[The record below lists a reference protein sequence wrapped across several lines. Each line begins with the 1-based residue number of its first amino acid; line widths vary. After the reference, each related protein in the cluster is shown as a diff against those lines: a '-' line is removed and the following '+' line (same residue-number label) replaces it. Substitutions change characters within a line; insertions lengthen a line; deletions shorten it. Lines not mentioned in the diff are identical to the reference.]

1 MRVCPCDLRL
11 PASLTRHCRIAALIG
26 LYALLPAAPAPA
38 AWPPPTPAE
47 IALELRNTA
56 TTARVDELAIGGVPL
71 PRALNLRS
79 IDGLAV
85 VNAQGLAVPAGF
97 RVLARWH
104 AAREDANAPIQWLQ
118 VRFLAAVPAA
128 GSARYRLRTDGSV
141 GNPAPAQALTLTS
154 IGAQWQIDT
163 GAARFVLGGSAA
175 RVFDRIEAP
184 LGNLLLDSSSL
195 SASIDGQ
202 IGGGFASIRSLA
214 VEHADAL
221 GAVLRVEGTF
231 AHPAVGG
238 GLISGGRRLEFAAG
252 SSAVNVREWIDWEGD
267 RCGLGTLSCNG
278 LPNARELQRWRVALT
293 PTLSGARTL
302 TLQAQAGQPTANVA
316 AAAGASAELR
326 QLRRGQRLQPQQYTL
341 TLPGQPAQQGVRAD
355 AGALLL
361 SGNQGR
367 IGVALAQMA
376 DFEPQALR
384 LLSDGTIAADLADDG
399 VWLGA
404 RQGSHALYRIGA
416 WPLAISV
423 DGALGQLRR
432 GLDDPLW
439 VLAAPQW
446 IAASQATEEF
456 PMGQLAPALSNYD
469 TLLDDLIA
477 RTRLLRRE
485 RGLEGLQTFG
495 LFPREW
501 GNPVGADEIDCGDDP
516 TPTQDWDDP
525 YWCASWTDYHN
536 TSMSA
541 WVHAWRHSDPAAL
554 RSLAVPAA
562 LRVLHTQL
570 QRCAPDDEFFHC
582 GQVPTGYGG
591 YRANN
596 NGSHQYIEGL
606 AQYYWMSGDDS
617 VIERLHQGARVRR
630 AYLCPARGSAPPGP
644 MCAATTP
651 IADPWAGLND
661 RVAVQ
666 AYQMFRLVGLTADVS
681 FLSDWSG
688 NTARA
693 LTQNFALLQ
702 SGGQT
707 LGFTEP
713 SGSGDFSVIG
723 GAGSYYT
730 TQLWMASV
738 YDFNQLQRLRI
749 DSNDAPLGQ
758 PAISPSIALDAWAR
772 TLLAA
777 ASVAPG
783 GNGSATGVWP
793 NELRFTF
800 SGDRVGGTLTQLQPG
815 WAPDPPPQ
823 VCQDRCLYDSGK
835 ASLGAALARSADALG
850 DSAMRQMALDLSAL
864 TLQVVG
870 QLPQPMNKATGLY
883 FGRLHAAVARLSQGS
898 ADEVFAND
906 FE

>member
-1 MRVCPCDLRL
+1 MNTFSLNAARTCLCALGL
-11 PASLTRHCRIAALIG
+11 LASTAHAD
-26 LYALLPAAPAPA
+26 
-38 AWPPPTPAE
+38 WPPPVPAE
-47 IALELRNTA
+47 IVLELRNA
-56 TTARVDELAIGGVPL
+56 APVARNDELAMGGVPL
-71 PRALNLRS
+71 PRALHLHGVQ
-79 IDGLAV
+79 GLAV
-85 VNAQGLAVPAGF
+85 VDAQGIAVPAGF

-104 AAREDANAPIQWLQ
+104 AARDDIAAPIQWLH
-118 VRFLAAVPAA
+118 VRFLADVPAM
-128 GSARYRLRTDGSV
+128 GNARYRLRVDGSV
-141 GNPAPAQALTLTS
+141 ANPVPPQPLVLS
-154 IGAQWQIDT
+154 QVGAQWQIDT
-163 GAARFVLGGSAA
+163 GAARFLLGGSAA

-184 LGNLLLDSSSL
+184 PGTLLVDSATA
-195 SASIDGQ
+195 SATVDGQ
-202 IGGGFASIRSLA
+202 LASGFASIRSLV

-231 AHPAVGG
+231 AHPTVGG
-238 GLISGGRRLEFAAG
+238 GLISGGRRLEFASG
-252 SSAVNVREWIDWEGD
+252 SAAVSVREWIDWEGD
-267 RCGLGTLSCNG
+267 RCGIGNLACDGT
-278 LPNARELQRWRVALT
+278 PNARELQRWRVALT

-302 TLQAQAGQPTANVA
+302 ALLAQPGQPAATAAANV
-316 AAAGASAELR
+316 GSSAELR
-326 QLRRGQRLQPQQYTL
+326 QLRRAQRLLPQQYTL
-341 TLPGQPAQQGVRAD
+341 AAPGQPAQQGVRAD
-355 AGALLL
+355 SGALVL
-361 SGNQGR
+361 SGSEGR
-367 IGVALAQMA
+367 VGIALAQMA

-384 LLSDGTIAADLADDG
+384 LLADGTVAADLADDG

-404 RQGSHALYRIGA
+404 RQGSYAVYRLGA
-416 WPLAISV
+416 WPLTTAV
-423 DGALGQLRR
+423 DQALGELRR
-432 GLDDPLW
+432 GLDQPLW
-439 VLAAPQW
+439 VLAAAQW
-446 IAASQATEEF
+446 IASSQATEEF
-456 PMGQLAPALSNYD
+456 PVGPLLPALASYD
-469 TLLDDLIA
+469 SVLDDLIA
-477 RTRLLRRE
+477 RTQALRRD
-485 RGLEGLQTFG
+485 RGLEGLQTHG

-501 GNPVGADEIDCGDDP
+501 GNPIGTDEIDCGDDP

-562 LRVLHTQL
+562 LRMLHTQL
-570 QRCAPDDEFFHC
+570 QRCAPDDTFFHC

-596 NGSHQYIEGL
+596 NGSHQYIESL
-606 AQYYWMSGDDS
+606 VHYYWLSGDDS
-617 VIERLHQGARVRR
+617 VVERLLQGARPRR
-630 AYLCPARGSAPPGP
+630 GYLCPARGSEPPGP
-644 MCAATTP
+644 VCAATTP

-666 AYQMFRLVGLTADVS
+666 AYQMFRLVGLTADAS
-681 FLSDWSG
+681 FLADWSS
-688 NTARA
+688 NSARA

-713 SGSGDFSVIG
+713 SGGGDTSIIG

-749 DSNDAPLGQ
+749 DSFDAALGQ
-758 PAISPSIALDAWAR
+758 PAVSPSAAIDAWAR

-783 GNGSATGVWP
+783 GNGSALGVWP

-800 SGDRVGGTLTQLQPG
+800 TGARVGGTLTPPLQAG
-815 WAPDPPPQ
+815 WAPDPAPQ
-823 VCQDRCLYDSGK
+823 PCEDSCLYDSGK
-835 ASLGAALARSADALG
+835 ASLTATLARSADALG
-850 DSAMRQMALDLSAL
+850 DSAMRQMALDLSTL
-864 TLQVVG
+864 TLQVIG

-883 FGRLHAAVARLSQGS
+883 FGRLHAAVARLSQDNTNSIFG
-898 ADEVFAND
+898 DG

>member
-1 MRVCPCDLRL
+1 MKLMNALR
-11 PASLTRHCRIAALIG
+11 AG
-26 LYALLPAAPAPA
+26 LCALLSLAVPAHA

-47 IALELRNTA
+47 ISLELRNTA
-56 TTARVDELAIGGVPL
+56 AAARVDELAIGGVPL

-79 IDGLAV
+79 VQGLAV
-85 VNAQGLAVPAGF
+85 IDAQGVAVPAGF

-104 AAREDANAPIQWLQ
+104 APRADANAPIQWLQ
-118 VRFLAAVPAA
+118 VRFLADVPAA
-128 GSARYRLRTDGSV
+128 GSARYRLRVDGSV
-141 GNPAPAQALTLTS
+141 ANPAPPQPLQLS
-154 IGAQWQIDT
+154 QVGAQYQVDT
-163 GAARFVLGGSAA
+163 GVARFLLGASPA
-175 RVFDRIEAP
+175 RLVDRIEAP
-184 LGNLLLDSSSL
+184 VGSLLVDSSSL
-195 SASIDGQ
+195 TANVDGLSS
-202 IGGGFASIRSLA
+202 GGFISIRSIV

-221 GAVLRVEGTF
+221 GAVLRIDGVY
-231 AHPAVGG
+231 AHPEVGG
-238 GLISGGRRLEFAAG
+238 GGISGGRRLEFAAG
-252 SSAVNVREWIDWEGD
+252 SSAVSVREWIDWEGD
-267 RCGLGTLSCNG
+267 RCGLGTLACDNA
-278 LPNARELQRWRVALT
+278 PNARELQRWRIALG
-293 PTLSGARTL
+293 PTLTGTRTL
-302 TLQAQAGQPTANVA
+302 ALQTQPGQPASTATA
-316 AAAGASAELR
+316 ADGASAQLR
-326 QLRRGQRLQPQQYTL
+326 QLRRSQRLQPQQYTL

-361 SGNQGR
+361 SASQGR
-367 IGVALAQMA
+367 VGMALQQMA

-384 LLSDGTIAADLADDG
+384 LLADGSIAADLADDS

-404 RQGSHALYRIGA
+404 RQGSYAVYRFGA
-416 WPLAISV
+416 WPLTTTV
-423 DGALGQLRR
+423 DQALGDLRR
-432 GLDDPLW
+432 GLDEPLI
-439 VLAAPQW
+439 VLAAAEW

-456 PMGQLAPALSNYD
+456 PVGTLAPALASYD
-469 TLLDDLIA
+469 SLLDDLIV
-477 RTRLLRRE
+477 RTQTLRRE
-485 RGLEGLQTFG
+485 RGLEGLQTHG

-501 GNPVGADEIDCGDDP
+501 GNPIGADEIDCGDDP

-541 WVHAWRHSDPAAL
+541 WVHAWRHSNPAAL
-554 RSLAVPAA
+554 RSIAFPAA
-562 LRVLHTQL
+562 LRMLHTQL
-570 QRCAPDDEFFHC
+570 LRCAPDDDFFHC

-596 NGSHQYIEGL
+596 NGSHAYIEGL
-606 AQYYWMSGDDS
+606 AQYYWMTGDDS
-617 VIERLHQGARVRR
+617 VVERLAQGARVRR
-630 AYLCPARGSAPPGP
+630 GYLCPARGSTPPGP
-644 MCAATTP
+644 MCSATTP

-666 AYQMFRLVGLTADVS
+666 AYQMFRLVGLTADAS
-681 FLSDWSG
+681 FLTDWSG

-713 SGSGDFSVIG
+713 SGSGDFSIIAG
-723 GAGSYYT
+723 PGSYYT

-738 YDFNQLQRLRI
+738 YDFNQLYRLQV
-749 DSNDAPLGQ
+749 DSANAALGA
-758 PAISPSIALDAWAR
+758 PAIAPTAALDAWAR
-772 TLLAA
+772 TLMAA

-783 GNGSATGVWP
+783 GDGSAFGVWP

-800 SGDRVGGTLTQLQPG
+800 SGARVGGDLTLLQPG

-823 VCQDRCLYDSGK
+823 ACQDRCLYDSGK
-835 ASLGAALARSADALG
+835 ASIAAALARSADALG
-850 DSAMRQMALDLSAL
+850 NAAMRQMALDLSTL

-898 ADEVFAND
+898 ADPLFGNG

>member
-1 MRVCPCDLRL
+1 M
-11 PASLTRHCRIAALIG
+11 
-26 LYALLPAAPAPA
+26 
-38 AWPPPTPAE
+38 
-47 IALELRNTA
+47 
-56 TTARVDELAIGGVPL
+56 
-71 PRALNLRS
+71 
-79 IDGLAV
+79 
-85 VNAQGLAVPAGF
+85 
-97 RVLARWH
+97 
-104 AAREDANAPIQWLQ
+104 
-118 VRFLAAVPAA
+118 
-128 GSARYRLRTDGSV
+128 
-141 GNPAPAQALTLTS
+141 
-154 IGAQWQIDT
+154 
-163 GAARFVLGGSAA
+163 
-175 RVFDRIEAP
+175 
-184 LGNLLLDSSSL
+184 
-195 SASIDGQ
+195 
-202 IGGGFASIRSLA
+202 
-214 VEHADAL
+214 
-221 GAVLRVEGTF
+221 
-231 AHPAVGG
+231 
-238 GLISGGRRLEFAAG
+238 
-252 SSAVNVREWIDWEGD
+252 
-267 RCGLGTLSCNG
+267 
-278 LPNARELQRWRVALT
+278 
-293 PTLSGARTL
+293 
-302 TLQAQAGQPTANVA
+302 
-316 AAAGASAELR
+316 
-326 QLRRGQRLQPQQYTL
+326 
-341 TLPGQPAQQGVRAD
+341 RAD

-367 IGVALAQMA
+367 VGIALAQMA

-384 LLSDGTIAADLADDG
+384 LLADGSIAADLADDG

-404 RQGSHALYRIGA
+404 RQGTYAVYRLGA
-416 WPLAISV
+416 WPLTTAV
-423 DGALGQLRR
+423 DQALGELRR
-432 GLDDPLW
+432 GLDQPLW
-439 VLAAPQW
+439 VLAAPDW

-456 PMGQLAPALSNYD
+456 PVGTLAPALASYD

-477 RTRLLRRE
+477 RTQTLRRE

-501 GNPVGADEIDCGDDP
+501 GNPIGADEIDCGDDP

-541 WVHAWRHSDPAAL
+541 WVHAWRRSDPAAL
-554 RSLAVPAA
+554 RSLAIPAA
-562 LRVLHTQL
+562 LRMLHTQL
-570 QRCAPDDEFFHC
+570 QRCAPDDDFFHC

-617 VIERLHQGARVRR
+617 VVERLLQGARVRR
-630 AYLCPARGSAPPGP
+630 AYMCPARGSTPPGP
-644 MCAATTP
+644 MCSATTP

-681 FLSDWSG
+681 FLVDWSG

-713 SGSGDFSVIG
+713 SGSGDFSIIG
-723 GAGSYYT
+723 AAGSYYT

-749 DSNDAPLGQ
+749 DSNDAALGL
-758 PAISPSIALDAWAR
+758 PAISPSAAIDAWAR
-772 TLLAA
+772 TLMAA

-783 GNGSATGVWP
+783 GNGGASGVWP

-800 SGDRVGGTLTQLQPG
+800 SGNRVGGALTQLQPG
-815 WAPDPPPQ
+815 WAPGSAPQ
-823 VCQDRCLYDSGK
+823 PCEDRCLYDSGK
-835 ASLGAALARSADALG
+835 ASLAATLARSADALG
-850 DSAMRQMALDLSAL
+850 DTAMRQMALDLSAL

-883 FGRLHAAVARLSQGS
+883 FGRLHAAVARLSLGS
-898 ADEVFAND
+898 ADPLFGSG